1 MTPTGFKKFIRLYV
15 GLLVCGG
22 LFLSAGGC
30 DSGYSENAPVSR
42 LDASLIATTPRPKV
56 GSPAPEFRLLDM
68 NGRPVALSDFR
79 GKVVLLNFWA
89 TWCFPCRVEMPSME
103 AVYRSFR
110 EKGLEIL
117 AISVDEQGP
126 TVTRPFQEEKG
137 LTFPILHD
145 RDYQV
150 GLLYGARS
158 LPMTYAI
165 DRQGI
170 IRQRVFGS
178 RDWDSPQAR
187 QGILEMLEKSDPTS
201 SQKSSHT
208 SHTM

>member
-1 MTPTGFKKFIRLYV
+1 MTLRTSLGIRQM
-15 GLLVCGG
+15 LLLGG
-22 LFLSAGGC
+22 LVVWFLMGGVAC
-30 DSGYSENAPVSR
+30 DSGYSSENQQFSR
-42 LDASLIATTPRPKV
+42 MDASLIATTPRPKI
-56 GSPAPEFRLLDM
+56 GNLAPEFRLLDM

-103 AVYRSFR
+103 AIYRDYRS
-110 EKGLEIL
+110 KGLEIV
-117 AISVDEQGP
+117 AVSVDEQGP
-126 TVTRPFQEEKG
+126 AVTRPFQEDKG

-150 GLLYGARS
+150 GLIYGARS
-158 LPMTYAI
+158 LPMTFAI

-178 RDWDSPQAR
+178 REWDSPESR
-187 QGILEMLEKSDPTS
+187 QGILEMLEES
-201 SQKSSHT
+201 SPAVRPESSHT
-208 SHTM
+208 M